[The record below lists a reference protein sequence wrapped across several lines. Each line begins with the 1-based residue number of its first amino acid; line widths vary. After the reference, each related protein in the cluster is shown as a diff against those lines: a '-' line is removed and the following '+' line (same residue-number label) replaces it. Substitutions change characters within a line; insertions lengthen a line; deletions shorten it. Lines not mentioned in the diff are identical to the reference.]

1 MKLVPQK
8 LVIHEIKYEASYY
21 KIGYLQSRQ
30 AVESDV
36 RMRNLN
42 NEGTYMQIRKNDCE
56 KLWT

>member
-8 LVIHEIKYEASYY
+8 LVIHEIKYEASY
-21 KIGYLQSRQ
+21 KIRYLQSRQ
-30 AVESDV
+30 AVESNV